1 MVNVRKEIG
10 VDWLSI
16 TGPGGCASEVAAVLE
31 TFEPRADW
39 NDAGPGSSYSQ
50 RLFLPCG
57 AKLFLG
63 RTDDS
68 DRFLLELNGA
78 ACATLG
84 AVAVHRLG
92 QTAMMGGRCT
102 RLDLR
107 CDLRGE
113 CVTLLDDV
121 VASVDAGHLC
131 KVRTQSRFVQRAI
144 GGDVTGL
151 GQYLGSMQSPRFVRI
166 YDKGLEQGTQP
177 ARSWIRWEA
186 ELKGD
191 FSTPAACDVF
201 SADLDDLVAT
211 ASPHMFH
218 LADFRIGLSSGDHL
232 SRLPRPQWWSDLL
245 RDVADA
251 DVSIDRATP
260 SFDPWRESF
269 CQMFGRSIVA
279 MSRRAGCSV
288 GNMAEFLLAGARP
301 SIATERNPVVP
312 EAVAAFKASRLRPS
326 R

>member
-16 TGPGGCASEVAAVLE
+16 TGPGSCAPDVAALLE
-31 TFEPRADW
+31 TLEPRADW
-39 NDAGPGSSYSQ
+39 TDSGPGSNYSQ
-50 RLFLPCG
+50 RLFLSCG

-68 DRFLLELNGA
+68 DRFLLELNGG

-84 AVAVHRLG
+84 ADAVHRVG

-107 CDLRGE
+107 CDVQGDG
-113 CVTLLDDV
+113 VTLLDDV
-121 VASVDAGHLC
+121 IASVDAGHLC
-131 KVRTQSRFVQRAI
+131 KVRTHSRFVQHAI
-144 GGDVTGL
+144 RGGVTGL
-151 GQYLGSMQSPRFVRI
+151 GQYLGSTSSTRFVRI
-166 YDKGLEQGTQP
+166 YDKGLEQGTKP

-191 FSTPAACDVF
+191 FATPAACDVF

-218 LADFRIGLSSGDHL
+218 LADFRIGADADRNLD
-232 SRLPRPQWWSDLL
+232 RLPRPQWWSDLL
-245 RDVADA
+245 RDVADF
-251 DVSIDRATP
+251 DVRIDAANP
-260 SFDPWRESF
+260 SFDAWREALAH
-269 CQMFGRSIVA
+269 QYGRVLVA
-279 MSRRAGCSV
+279 MARRAGCSV
-288 GNMAEFLLAGARP
+288 GNMAEFVLAGARP
-301 SIATERNPVVP
+301 SVASERNPVVP
-312 EAVAAFKASRLRPS
+312 EGVAAFKAAWLRASR
-326 R
+326 